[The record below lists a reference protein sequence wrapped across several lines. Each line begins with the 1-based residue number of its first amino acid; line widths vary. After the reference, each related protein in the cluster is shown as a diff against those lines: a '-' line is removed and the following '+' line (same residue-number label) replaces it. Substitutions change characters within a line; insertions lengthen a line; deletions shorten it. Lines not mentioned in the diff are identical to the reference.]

1 MQKQKQKP
9 YRMARILISKPVAQ
23 CLHDAIVRKH
33 EKLTSQSS
41 SSSNPN
47 YGFNNS
53 VSEPSIRNA
62 IVDHV
67 RAFYLKTGQIET
79 TEHLTTGF
87 NGKHL
92 YDLVYSRFDKKKTI
106 AGVDSRYLHCY
117 LLFISQDTSL
127 FEKGFDENLE
137 AILVGVLRSFEEISE
152 EDLQVQI
159 GLLKQRQK
167 TESSRALLYRCT
179 YFNSGGKE
187 FRSFLSEIYPE
198 ENEIRIKRTPL
209 GHTFTGDIR
218 PNYPVITSITMEN
231 EDKHNRR
238 IVHIILTTG
247 NIPFYDREL
256 SLGVFISVDNDTR
269 PSGGAIAFEKLPS
282 DFNKD
287 QALEIPVPIRFFL
300 RNHDYTMEE
309 TDVSTLKQ
317 LEQSML
323 EKFPVMNSTSQQMRQ
338 LAGAYCC
345 YAISRT
351 RRLLLVYFNIQENGN
366 VEFKRSNHTT
376 YFGELSLH
384 YPALA
389 IIRTETSN
397 RQSKYHTVLSMPD
410 FGPYE
415 FLEGVYSG
423 IDSHSNP
430 KAGRCLFRK
439 LPDGTVFENLE
450 PAEVALKSSAEHQ
463 SILKAYPGFNKFFSS
478 QGEDFFIEDS
488 KLLARDDIF
497 DIEFPKGSREKLPQ
511 IEGVYTYLRTS
522 TFDGNMVKEYPISI
536 DKDGY
541 VLVAGK
547 FLSNGKA
554 HIYGDLLYIHLF
566 HNETRFS
573 GRPDA
578 DSLGMPDYD
587 GLAIFKIPPAKQPP
601 EYLSGVYVSSNYDQ
615 YPVCGRI
622 VLVRSKESFNRL
634 SPQVFKFSK
643 RDFEVLNARTS
654 NLGHFLVGPN
664 DNFIKLS
671 QQQVENTSRA
681 SFQRNF
687 ELSRN
692 LFYAAC
698 FLAKE
703 KRGEEA
709 LDTLQKALEYGFD
722 DETLLYAEM
731 KKSFRTLESEVLSLW
746 NRRRGVLG

>member
-1 MQKQKQKP
+1 M
-9 YRMARILISKPVAQ
+9 
-23 CLHDAIVRKH
+23 
-33 EKLTSQSS
+33 
-41 SSSNPN
+41 
-47 YGFNNS
+47 
-53 VSEPSIRNA
+53 
-62 IVDHV
+62 
-67 RAFYLKTGQIET
+67 
-79 TEHLTTGF
+79 EHLTTAY

-92 YDLVYSRFDKKKTI
+92 YDLVNARFDTKKTI
-106 AGVDSRYLHCY
+106 AEVDSRYLHCY
-117 LLFISQDTSL
+117 LLFLSKDTFL
-127 FEKGFDENLE
+127 FEKGFDDNLE
-137 AILVGVLRSFEEISE
+137 AILAGVLQPCIDNHLLSE
-152 EDLQVQI
+152 GDFQAQM
-159 GLLKQRQK
+159 GLLRQRPK
-167 TESSRALLYRCT
+167 TEPAKASLYRCT
-179 YFNSGGKE
+179 YYNSEEKE

-198 ENEIRIKRTPL
+198 ENKIRIKRTPL
-209 GHTFTGDIR
+209 GHAFTGDIR
-218 PNYPVITSITMEN
+218 PNYPVVTSITMEN

-238 IVHIILTTG
+238 IVHMILTTG

-256 SLGVFISVDNDTR
+256 SLGVYISVDNDTR
-269 PSGGAIAFEKLPS
+269 PSGGAIAFEKLS
-282 DFNKD
+282 AEFNKED
-287 QALEIPVPIRFFL
+287 LKDIPAPIRFFL
-300 RNHDYTMEE
+300 RHHDYTMEE

-317 LEQSML
+317 LEKSML
-323 EKFPVMNSTSQQMRQ
+323 EKYPVMNSASQQLQ
-338 LAGAYCC
+338 LLAGVYCC

-351 RRLLLVYFNIQENGN
+351 RRLMLVYFNIQENGR

-376 YFGELSLH
+376 YYGELTLH

-397 RQSKYHTVLSMPD
+397 RQSKYHTVLKIPD
-410 FGPYE
+410 DGPYK

-423 IDSHSNP
+423 IDSYSNP

-439 LPDGTVFENLE
+439 LANDTVFENLK
-450 PAEVALKSSAEHQ
+450 PAEFALKSSPEHQ
-463 SILKAYPGFNKFFSS
+463 NILEAYPSFNKFFSS

-497 DIEFPKGSREKLPQ
+497 DIEFPKGSKEKLPL

-522 TFDGNMVKEYPISI
+522 TFDGSMVKEYPISI
-536 DKDGY
+536 DQDGY
-541 VLVAGK
+541 VMVMGK
-547 FLSNGKA
+547 FLSKGKA

-578 DSLGMPDYD
+578 ESQEMVDYD

-622 VLVRSKESFNRL
+622 VLVRNRESLNQL
-634 SPQVFKFSK
+634 SPQVFKLSK

-654 NLGHFLVGPN
+654 NLGHFLIGPN

-671 QQQVENTSRA
+671 QQQIENTSRA
-681 SFQRNF
+681 VFQRDF

-698 FLAKE
+698 FLARE

-709 LDTLQKALEYGFD
+709 LETLQKALEYGFD
-722 DETLLYAEM
+722 DETMLKAEM
-731 KKSFRTLESEVLSLW
+731 KKSFRAFEKEVQSIW
-746 NRRRGVLG
+746 NRRRNVLG